1 MYLETP
7 RLVIREFRLT
17 DRDDLWAL
25 LGDSKAMEYLEPP
38 FTLARTEEFLREF
51 CIARQGALA
60 AEEKATGKVIG
71 YLLFHAVE
79 ENVRELGWV
88 FLPARWR
95 QGYAYEVCTTLFDYA
110 FSQMGIQKIFAETI
124 DPVRAVG
131 LLEKL
136 GMKREGIQQG
146 QGKDNEGRW
155 ADVYL
160 YGLRREEYKS

>member
-7 RLVIREFRLT
+7 RLVIREFRPA
-17 DRDDLWAL
+17 DRDELWTL
-25 LGDSKAMEYLEPP
+25 LGDSRAMEYLEPP
-38 FTLARTEEFLREF
+38 FTPAQTEEFLREF

-60 AEEKATGKVIG
+60 AEERTTGKVIG
-71 YLLFHAVE
+71 YLLFNAVQ

-88 FLPARWR
+88 FHPARWR
-95 QGYAYEVCTTLFDYA
+95 QGYAYEASAALFDYA
-110 FSQMGIQKIFAETI
+110 FSQMAVHKIVAETI

-136 GMKREGIQQG
+136 GMKREGIQHG
-146 QGKDNEGRW
+146 QVKDAAGRW

-160 YGLRREEYKS
+160 YGILREEYEP

>member
-7 RLVIREFRLT
+7 RLAIREFRLA
-17 DRDDLWAL
+17 DRDELWAI

-38 FTLARTEEFLREF
+38 FTLERTEEFLREF

-71 YLLFHAVE
+71 YLLFNAVE

-88 FLPARWR
+88 FHPTRWR
-95 QGYAYEVCTTLFDYA
+95 QGYAYEACTALFDYA
-110 FSQMGIQKIFAETI
+110 FTKLAVHKIFAETI

-136 GMKREGIQQG
+136 GMKREGVQQG
-146 QGKDNEGRW
+146 QVKDAEGRW

-160 YGLRREEYKS
+160 YGLLREEYKP